1 MVSYGADLGK
11 GFELKAYVPPTGKN
25 PTDLLFHDMFDTEVR
40 SLFGQYSVDL
50 SDVTELSIEA
60 RYDRESRSVDNLVP
74 PVAAANVL
82 ASDTEAVP
90 LLTVM
95 S

>member
-1 MVSYGADLGK
+1 
-11 GFELKAYVPPTGKN
+11 
-25 PTDLLFHDMFDTEVR
+25 MFDTEVR

-74 PVAAANVL
+74 PVAAALYYGGGDPINPAM
-82 ASDTEAVP
+82 ASVGDTIDSRSTTFDQFQP
-90 LLTVM
+90 KFSITT